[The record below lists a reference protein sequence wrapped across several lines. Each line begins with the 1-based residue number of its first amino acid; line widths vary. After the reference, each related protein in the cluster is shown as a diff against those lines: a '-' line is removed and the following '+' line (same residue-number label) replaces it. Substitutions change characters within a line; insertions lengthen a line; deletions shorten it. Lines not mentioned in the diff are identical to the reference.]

1 MIHFNL
7 RRFVMMEDFEL
18 ADRIARLDAE
28 YQDWLNDA
36 AAQEEYRLYLLE
48 RDLEEMHN
56 EIGD

>member
-1 MIHFNL
+1 
-7 RRFVMMEDFEL
+7 MMEDFEL